1 MAEALEAAREAI
13 QRHDWAAAREG
24 FIEADKQDALGPPDL
39 QQLGDASWWVGF
51 PDDAIEAYERA
62 YAGFASNR
70 HNGAAAYVA
79 AQLAY
84 LAFRRASFAVGRGW
98 IAKAEQILEDEP
110 EAREHAW
117 IKLLH
122 AAGAAMSEGDVKAA
136 VLALD
141 DAIAIARQR
150 DVPEVLAIATSVK
163 GYTMIGAGD
172 WREGIALIDQ
182 AAAAAVSG
190 ELELRIAC
198 DVYCNTIA
206 ACRNMADYGRAGEW
220 TEEADRW
227 MQRNSLGGYPGI
239 CRVHRAELSKLHGSY
254 AEAEQ
259 QARVA
264 CDELERYRLLDA
276 VASAYKEMG
285 DVRLRRGDLDA
296 ADESLAL
303 AYQYGSDGQP
313 ARALVLLARGD
324 VKGAAG
330 SIDSALG
337 AARIDDE
344 SAKIRLSRSR
354 LLPAKVTIALAND
367 DPASARV
374 AAEELEQLSEEF
386 EQPAFEAAALA
397 ALGAMALHENREV
410 EAIEH
415 LDQAWRR
422 WRDVGFPYESA
433 QARLLLGQAQAAAG
447 DEPTAR
453 MDFEA
458 ARSVFERLGAAL
470 DARRAAGFLGE
481 SAVPAGSDGRRVTK
495 TFMFT
500 DIVTSTELVGLLGDD
515 AWESLLHWHD
525 QALRAEFS
533 KYRGQEVRHTGDG
546 FFVAFDAASDGVD
559 AAVAIQRRLE
569 THRRESGFAP
579 WVRIGLHT
587 AEATPQGG
595 DYAGHGVHVAA
606 RVGDIGKRE
615 EIVASAEAIEHA
627 GTIRFGLSDVRTV
640 ELKGVGDPVDVRRI
654 EWR

>member
-1 MAEALEAAREAI
+1 MAEALDTARDAA
-13 QRHDWAAAREG
+13 QRHDWTAARES
-24 FIEADKQDALGPPDL
+24 FIEADEQDALGPSDL

-62 YAGFASNR
+62 YAGFASIR

-117 IKLLH
+117 IKLLY
-122 AAGAAMSEGDVKAA
+122 AAGVAMSEGDVKAA

-150 DVPEVLAIATSVK
+150 DVPEVLAMATSVK

-172 WREGIALIDQ
+172 WREGIALVDQ
-182 AAAAAVSG
+182 AAATAVSG

-303 AYQYGSDGQP
+303 AYQYGSDAQP

-374 AAEELEQLSEEF
+374 AAEELEHLSDEF

-397 ALGAMALHENREV
+397 ALGAVALHENRHV

-447 DEPTAR
+447 DGPTAR

-458 ARSVFERLGAAL
+458 ARAVFERIGAAF
-470 DARRAAGFLGE
+470 DARRAAGLLGV

-515 AWESLLHWHD
+515 AWERLLHWHD

-569 THRRESGFAP
+569 THRRENGFAP

-615 EIVASAEAIEHA
+615 EIVASTEAIEHA
-627 GTIRFGLSDVRTV
+627 GAIRFGLSDVRTV
-640 ELKGVGDPVDVRRI
+640 ELKGVGDPVEVRTI